1 MYKEI
6 SASEQLR
13 ENSSR
18 PVNKQMKLLSAIAA
32 IAVCIGHITPLRF
45 AGPFGLFPPY
55 SFQVAAFVFISGY
68 FYRERRAEEHPLH
81 YIVHNFKKLIIPL
94 LTINAA
100 YSLICLPAQ
109 SAYGFNFNVTL
120 GAGSLV
126 VDPLF
131 FGNTVSVAAP
141 MWFISPLFFALV
153 ANAAIRIP
161 LRKTTSKTCV
171 ELGLFI
177 ICTTLGF
184 IAMYAGGEQG
194 LPMGPKLAIC
204 RVFVF
209 LSWLSLGRLY
219 KVLLEPLDRIPNTPY
234 FIAVVLVQ
242 LSLTHIAGE
251 PIVYN
256 SSWCRFYQG
265 PILSYCSTLCSLA
278 FWLRAC
284 RIAEPLIDRFSLLR
298 TIGDSTFSIMSHH
311 MFGYLL
317 VTLGFCL
324 CHSMFNIPV
333 SLDLTGVK
341 ANPVGFF
348 FYPGGLTQFA
358 AIYVLFALAFSLAV
372 HALWARIKT
381 AITQVL
387 NKRRKS

>member
-131 FGNTVSVAAP
+131 FGK
-141 MWFISPLFFALV
+141 ALSQQMV
-153 ANAAIRIP
+153 D
-161 LRKTTSKTCV
+161 
-171 ELGLFI
+171 F
-177 ICTTLGF
+177 
-184 IAMYAGGEQG
+184 
-194 LPMGPKLAIC
+194 
-204 RVFVF
+204 
-209 LSWLSLGRLY
+209 
-219 KVLLEPLDRIPNTPY
+219 
-234 FIAVVLVQ
+234 
-242 LSLTHIAGE
+242 
-251 PIVYN
+251 
-256 SSWCRFYQG
+256 
-265 PILSYCSTLCSLA
+265 
-278 FWLRAC
+278 
-284 RIAEPLIDRFSLLR
+284 
-298 TIGDSTFSIMSHH
+298 
-311 MFGYLL
+311 
-317 VTLGFCL
+317 
-324 CHSMFNIPV
+324 
-333 SLDLTGVK
+333 
-341 ANPVGFF
+341 
-348 FYPGGLTQFA
+348 
-358 AIYVLFALAFSLAV
+358 
-372 HALWARIKT
+372 
-381 AITQVL
+381 
-387 NKRRKS
+387 